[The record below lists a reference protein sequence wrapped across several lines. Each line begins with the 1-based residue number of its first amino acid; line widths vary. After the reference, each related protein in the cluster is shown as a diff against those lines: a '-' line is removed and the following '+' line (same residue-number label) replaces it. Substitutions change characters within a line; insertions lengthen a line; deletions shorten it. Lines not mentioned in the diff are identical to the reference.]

1 MGGTKEPSAHSCDE
15 TPIGIKLIK
24 KASERRRWEPFRFRN
39 PRRWQHRNAFSDT
52 TATRGN
58 QIIHLFGIRKHQR
71 SLLKTCWCHF
81 SDIASLSYEVE
92 TINVPSSTTVN
103 EDCSTPTTECIE
115 PNQESIGSLGSME
128 PEPTSCNKASISSDS
143 ENQYSFAQIVQWRGF
158 LQLLKKGPGIASQT
172 LPQFKPRFSRKK
184 SKRLRDEMVPN
195 LCSALD
201 AEMSCSKSSW
211 KNFSL
216 SELEEATDTSA
227 LEENLIGEGGYAEVY
242 KGKLKT
248 GNLVAVK
255 RLNRGPSEDMT
266 IDFLSELGIVVH
278 VDHPNIAKLIG
289 YGIEGGLHLVL
300 QLSPHG
306 SLASLLNGSKE
317 KLNWQIRLKIALG
330 AAEGLCYL
338 HEGCQRRI
346 IHKDIKASNIL
357 LTEEFDAQICDF
369 GLAKCYLPPEFF
381 THGIVDEKTDV
392 YAFGVLLLELIT
404 GRQAIDNSQQSIVTW
419 AKPLIRENKMDEL
432 VDPILVDAYDSDELH
447 RIAATASICVH
458 QTAAN
463 RPQMSQVV
471 DILKGDLSSLEM
483 LKQREKDQRTH
494 SEEIFDAEVYNPT
507 KYLNDLYH
515 QMEIHLEHS
524 NDV

>member
-1 MGGTKEPSAHSCDE
+1 MGGTKEPSAHSCGE

-24 KASERRRWEPFRFRN
+24 KASQRRRWEPFRFRN
-39 PRRWQHRNAFSDT
+39 PRRQQHRNAFSDT
-52 TATRGN
+52 TATR
-58 QIIHLFGIRKHQR
+58 
-71 SLLKTCWCHF
+71 
-81 SDIASLSYEVE
+81 DIASLSNEVE

-103 EDCSTPTTECIE
+103 EDCSTPTIECIE

-128 PEPTSCNKASISSDS
+128 PEPNSCNKASISSDS

-216 SELEEATDTSA
+216 SELEEATDNFSP
-227 LEENLIGEGGYAEVY
+227 ENLIGEGGYAEVY

-248 GNLVAVK
+248 GNLIAVK
-255 RLNRGPSEDMT
+255 RLNRGPSEEMT

-317 KLNWQIRLKIALG
+317 KLNWQIRFKIALG

-338 HEGCQRRI
+338 HEAKWLPDQWTHHTVSKVEG
-346 IHKDIKASNIL
+346 
-357 LTEEFDAQICDF
+357 TF
-369 GLAKCYLPPEFF
+369 GYLPPEFF

-404 GRQAIDNSQQSIVTW
+404 GRQAIDNSHQSIVTW

-432 VDPILVDAYDSDELH
+432 VDPTLVDAYDSDELH
-447 RIAATASICVH
+447 RIAATASIC
-458 QTAAN
+458 
-463 RPQMSQVV
+463 VV

-483 LKQREKDQRTH
+483 LKQREKDQRTY
-494 SEEIFDAEVYNPT
+494 SEEIFDAEEYNPT
-507 KYLNDLYH
+507 KYLDDLYH
-515 QMEIHLEHS
+515 QMEILLEHS

>member
-24 KASERRRWEPFRFRN
+24 KASQRRRWEPFRFRN
-39 PRRWQHRNAFSDT
+39 PRRQQHRNAFSDT
-52 TATRGN
+52 TATR
-58 QIIHLFGIRKHQR
+58 
-71 SLLKTCWCHF
+71 
-81 SDIASLSYEVE
+81 DIASLSYEVE

-103 EDCSTPTTECIE
+103 EDCSTPTTRI
-115 PNQESIGSLGSME
+115 
-128 PEPTSCNKASISSDS
+128 ISSDS

-216 SELEEATDTSA
+216 SELEEATDNFSP
-227 LEENLIGEGGYAEVY
+227 EENLIGEGGYAEVY

-248 GNLVAVK
+248 GNLIAVK
-255 RLNRGPSEDMT
+255 RLNRGPSEEMT

-338 HEGCQRRI
+338 HE
-346 IHKDIKASNIL
+346 
-357 LTEEFDAQICDF
+357 
-369 GLAKCYLPPEFF
+369 YLPPEFF

-447 RIAATASICVH
+447 RIAATASICICDFGLAKWLPDQWTHHTVSKIEG
-458 QTAAN
+458 TF
-463 RPQMSQVV
+463 VV

-515 QMEIHLEHS
+515 QMEILLEHS